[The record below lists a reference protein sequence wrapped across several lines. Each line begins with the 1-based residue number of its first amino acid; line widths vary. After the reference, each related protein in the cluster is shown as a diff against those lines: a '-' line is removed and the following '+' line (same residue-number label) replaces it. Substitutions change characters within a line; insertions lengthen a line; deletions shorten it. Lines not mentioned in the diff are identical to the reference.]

1 MRNICV
7 VHLVRARNGIAPLQR
22 FLESYARN
30 HGGIEHDLLLVFK
43 GFRNKELPSAYQQL
57 LEAYPHEAMF
67 VKDRGYDIGPY
78 FEAANTHNYG
88 YFCFL
93 NSFSL
98 FLDEQWLRKMHDHI
112 AREGVGLVGATGS
125 HQSVYTDLLNSR
137 KIQSRVLWRRIAGT
151 IGLPILT
158 MKCRRD
164 FYPYPNVHIRT
175 NAFMIAGNLMQKIR
189 IGHIIRK
196 WDAYRFESGK
206 SSLTQQILKMNLRAL
221 VVGKNGRAYEK
232 EEWVNSFTFW
242 QGDQGNLL
250 VADNQTNA
258 YITSDLETKWKYAR
272 YAWADRANP
281 LACFDEECRI
291 KPPYKDNDISV
302 FTRKRETAP

>member
-7 VHLVRARNGIAPLQR
+7 VHLVRAKNGIEPLRR
-22 FLESYARN
+22 FLESYTRN

-67 VKDRGYDIGPY
+67 VKDRGYDILPY
-78 FEAANTHNYG
+78 YTAAKRFNYD

-93 NSFSL
+93 NSFSVI
-98 FLDEQWLRKMHDHI
+98 LDEQWLRKMYNHI
-112 AREGVGLVGATGS
+112 TRPGVGLVGATGS
-125 HQSVYTDLLNSR
+125 YQSTYTDLLNSP
-137 KIQSRVLWRRIAGT
+137 KIQSPLLRRRIVGT
-151 IGLPILT
+151 ILLPLLIL
-158 MKCRRD
+158 KCRRD
-164 FYPYPNVHIRT
+164 FYSYPNYHIRT
-175 NAFMIAGNLMQKIR
+175 NAFMIAGDLMRSIKVGAIR
-189 IGHIIRK
+189 RK
-196 WDAYRFESGK
+196 WDCYTFESGK
-206 SSLTQQILKMNLRAL
+206 KGLTHQILRKNLRAL

-232 EEWVNSFTFW
+232 EEWVNSFSFW

-258 YITSDLETKWKYAR
+258 YTTGDLQTKWKYAR

-281 LACFDEECRI
+281 LAVSTR
-291 KPPYKDNDISV
+291 SV
-302 FTRKRETAP
+302 G